1 MCSRGFSKEFDPCI
15 DEIVLGTLYIYT
27 EVKKTLKPIPTK
39 FHYIFNVRDF
49 SRVIQGVLLSVPEA
63 TEGIDAMRRLWA
75 HEILRVYGDRL
86 VDVNDRQWLFEAIW
100 RATEN
105 ELHTTVD
112 DLFCRFIEPNRQLQ
126 ENDFCKLMYCDFT
139 NPKADTRNY
148 LEVQDLEELRYVV
161 ESYLVEFNN
170 MTKRPMNLVLFR
182 YAVEHLS
189 RICRVFKQP
198 RSHLLLVGIGGSG
211 RQSYIRLAAHIVDY
225 EVFQIE
231 LNRQYGMREWQ
242 NDLKTML
249 NKVSSSESHAVFLF
263 TDTQV

>member
-1 MCSRGFSKEFDPCI
+1 MCFRGFSKEFDPCI

-27 EVKKTLKPIPTK
+27 EIEKKLKPIPSK
-39 FHYIFNVRDF
+39 CQYIFNVRDF

-75 HEILRVYGDRL
+75 HEIQRVYGDRL
-86 VDVNDRQWLFEAIW
+86 IDPDDRQWLFEAICC
-100 RATEN
+100 AVEN
-105 ELHTTVD
+105 ELHTKVD
-112 DLFCRFIEPNRQLQ
+112 DLFARFIEPNRPL
-126 ENDFCKLMYCDFT
+126 EEHDFRKLMYCDFT

-198 RSHLLLVGIGGSG
+198 RSHMLLLGVGGSG
-211 RQSYIRLAAHIVDY
+211 RQSYVRLAAHIVDY

-231 LNRQYGMREWQ
+231 LNRQYGLKEWQ
-242 NDLKTML
+242 NDFKAML
-249 NKVSSSESHAVFLF
+249 SKVSGGESHGVFLF

>member
-1 MCSRGFSKEFDPCI
+1 M
-15 DEIVLGTLYIYT
+15 
-27 EVKKTLKPIPTK
+27 
-39 FHYIFNVRDF
+39 FNLRDF

-63 TEGIDAMRRLWA
+63 TEGIDAIRRLWA

-86 VDVNDRQWLFEAIW
+86 IEPTDRQWLFEAICT
-100 RATEN
+100 ATEN
-105 ELHTTVD
+105 QLNTKCTELYE
-112 DLFCRFIEPNRQLQ
+112 RFIEPNRPLQ
-126 ENDFCKLMYCDFT
+126 EHDFRKLMYCDFT

-198 RSHLLLVGIGGSG
+198 RSHLLMLGIGGSG

-231 LNRQYGMREWQ
+231 LTRQYGLKEWQ

-249 NKVSSSESHAVFLF
+249 HKVSGSESHAVFLF
-263 TDTQV
+263 TDTQVCGASDTFEYGIDVLFLFVFT